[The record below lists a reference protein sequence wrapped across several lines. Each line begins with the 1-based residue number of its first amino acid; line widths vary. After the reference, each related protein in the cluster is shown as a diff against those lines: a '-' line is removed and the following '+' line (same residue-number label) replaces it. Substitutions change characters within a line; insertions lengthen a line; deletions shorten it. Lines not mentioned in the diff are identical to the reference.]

1 MGKHY
6 TLYKTVDADVE
17 IEIYDIIEYIEN
29 CTDDSDL
36 QLIRSAINSSSAQ
49 DAPFSNSRMEGTLNY
64 DMKMEL
70 LANACKKFTLEELEQ
85 RLGNKFELI

>member
-6 TLYKTVDADVE
+6 TLYKTVDVDVD
-17 IEIYDIIEYIEN
+17 IYDVIEYIEN
-29 CTDDSDL
+29 CTNESDL
-36 QLIRSAINSSSAQ
+36 QLIRRAINSSSAQ
-49 DAPFSNSRMEGTLNY
+49 DALFINSRMEGTLNY

-70 LANACKKFTLEELEQ
+70 LANACKKFTLAELEQ

>member
-6 TLYKTVDADVE
+6 TLYKTVDVDVE
-17 IEIYDIIEYIEN
+17 IEIYDVIEYIES
-29 CTDDSDL
+29 CTDESDL
-36 QLIRSAINSSSAQ
+36 QLIRRAVNSSSTQ
-49 DAPFSNSRMEGTLNY
+49 DTSFTNSRLEGTLNY

-70 LANACKKFTLEELEQ
+70 LANACKKFTLAELEQ